1 MSEFTGQE
9 MESTETPVHATEEI
23 PAEPRESRRERG
35 DRGERGERGGRRE
48 GRGRGGDDHDPS
60 LIEKVVH
67 VNRVAKV
74 VKGGRNFSFNAL
86 VVVGDGKGRVGF
98 GLGKAN
104 EVADAISKGT
114 ELAKRAMKRYPLVGT
129 TLPHEIMG
137 RYGAGKVKLKP
148 ASAGTGVIAGG
159 AVRAIMEALGVKDVL
174 TKVLGSTNPHNVV
187 KAVFAGLE
195 SALDITTL
203 VRKRSITVR
212 QIFASGALR
221 EETK

>member
-1 MSEFTGQE
+1 MSEMTGQE
-9 MESTETPVHATEEI
+9 MENLDVPTPVADEPITEVR
-23 PAEPRESRRERG
+23 EPRRDRNERT
-35 DRGERGERGGRRE
+35 ERGERGGRRD

-114 ELAKRAMKRYPLVGT
+114 ELAKRAMKRYPLVGS

-159 AVRAIMEALGVKDVL
+159 AVRAIMEAVGVRDVL

-187 KAVFAGLE
+187 KAVFAGLDA
-195 SALDITTL
+195 ALDITTL
-203 VRKRSITVR
+203 VRKRSVTVR
-212 QIFASGALR
+212 QIFASGAIR
-221 EETK
+221 EEAK